1 MKVLN
6 FGSMNVLCTDKT
18 GTLTQDKVVLEYH
31 LDIHGNEDDR
41 VFRHAF
47 LNSYFQTGLRNLMD
61 VAILEYAQKYHE
73 GESLK
78 ARYQKVDEIPFDF
91 SRRRMSVVVRD
102 TEGKTQMVTK
112 GAVEEMLQVC
122 AFAEYKN
129 VVEPLTEEVK
139 QEILETV
146 KGLNENGMRVLA
158 IAQKNN
164 PSAAGTCSVQDESD
178 MVLMGYLA
186 FLDPPK
192 ETTKAAIEAL
202 KTYGVSTKPSR
213 GPLPDVPPM
222 I

>member
-1 MKVLN
+1 
-6 FGSMNVLCTDKT
+6 
-18 GTLTQDKVVLEYH
+18 
-31 LDIHGNEDDR
+31 
-41 VFRHAF
+41 
-47 LNSYFQTGLRNLMD
+47 MD

-146 KGLNENGMRVLA
+146 KGLNENGCA
-158 IAQKNN
+158 YWPAQKNN
-164 PSAAGTCSVQDESD
+164 PSAAGT
-178 MVLMGYLA
+178 
-186 FLDPPK
+186 
-192 ETTKAAIEAL
+192 
-202 KTYGVSTKPSR
+202 
-213 GPLPDVPPM
+213 
-222 I
+222 